1 VNQIPLARPIPLR
14 RFRLGAEELIE
25 MGDAR
30 RAVRRDRRPF
40 LGSGARISLGAEE
53 LIEMGQVVA
62 VPAAVAPAA
71 VAPADAGPSMGTVLA
86 VGLLAAGVVALALA
100 L

>member
-1 VNQIPLARPIPLR
+1 MNQIPLARPIPLR

-25 MGDAR
+25 MGDSRRQAAR
-30 RAVRRDRRPF
+30 RERRPF

-62 VPAAVAPAA
+62 VPAAP
-71 VAPADAGPSMGTVLA
+71 AGPSMETVL
-86 VGLLAAGVVALALA
+86 VIGLVAAGVVALAMA